1 MSDFIGP
8 QGISFC
14 FEAELTAIELSGV
27 LCRIASFLQ
36 SVEPYV
42 RLRRYDDWWEHDG
55 LHFPRGDVDFNAFF
69 QMIGSPKGLLE
80 STPSD
85 DYVFVGMAPEDNAWY
100 LRYRVEWDED
110 ESNLIGTCAVILPEH
125 LVEKFRIEVLP
136 RIGPQPSEKDSERF
150 YQEIVL

>member
-1 MSDFIGP
+1 MSDFVEP
-8 QGISFC
+8 QGICFC
-14 FEAELTAIELSGV
+14 FEVELPAIDLTDV
-27 LCRIASFLQ
+27 LCKIASFLQ
-36 SVEPYV
+36 AVEPYV

-55 LHFPRGDVDFNAFF
+55 LHFSRGEADFNTLF
-69 QMIGSPKGLLE
+69 QMVGSPKRLLE

-85 DYVFVGMAPEDNAWY
+85 DFVFVGIAPENNAWY

-125 LVEKFRIEVLP
+125 LVEKFRIEVLA
-136 RIGPQPSEKDSERF
+136 RIRPQPSEKSSERF